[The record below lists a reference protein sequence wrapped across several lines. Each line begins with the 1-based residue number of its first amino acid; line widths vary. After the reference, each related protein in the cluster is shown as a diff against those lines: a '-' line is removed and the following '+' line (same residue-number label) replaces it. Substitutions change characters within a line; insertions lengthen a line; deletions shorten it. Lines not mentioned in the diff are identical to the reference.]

1 MAFLDVEL
9 DICPAY
15 GWQGGPE
22 FNTRVVSLRNS
33 HERRNAN
40 AGIGRHRYLLPFLNI
55 AQTAYLQE
63 IHALFNATRGRLHS
77 FKVKDHHDYTVTN
90 EPLGDAPTG
99 TTAVQ
104 LTKTYTAGSESYV
117 RDITKPVAGAV
128 VYENGSPKTGTLNTL
143 TGLFT
148 PTDPWASE
156 ATLTWTGEFRVPVR
170 FNTDTLSSSIDN
182 WRGDGYAI
190 NLSLE
195 LIEVFGE

>member
-40 AGIGRHRYLLPFLNI
+40 AGIGRHRFVLPFLNI
-55 AQTAYLQE
+55 SEASYLQK
-63 IHALFNATRGRLHS
+63 IHAMFNATRGRLHS
-77 FKVKDHHDYTVTN
+77 FKVKDWTDHAVTN
-90 EPLGDAPTG
+90 EPLGEAPPG
-99 TTAVQ
+99 SGPVQ
-104 LTKTYTAGSESYV
+104 LVKTYTAGTETYV
-117 RDITKPVAGAV
+117 RTITKPVAGAV
-128 VYENGSPKTGTLNTL
+128 VYENGTPKAGTLDTL
-143 TGLFT
+143 TGIFT
-148 PTDPWASE
+148 PTDPWVAS

-170 FNTDTLSSSIDN
+170 FNTDALTSSIDN
-182 WRGDGYAI
+182 VRGDGYAI

-195 LIEVFGE
+195 LVEVFGE

>member
-22 FNTRVVSLRNS
+22 FNTRVVGLRNS

-55 AQTAYLQE
+55 AQAAYLQE
-63 IHALFNATRGRLHS
+63 IHALFNAARGRLHS
-77 FKVKDHHDYTVTN
+77 FKVKDHHDYAASG
-90 EPLGDAPTG
+90 EPLGDAPAG
-99 TTAVQ
+99 TAAVQ
-104 LTKTYTAGSESYV
+104 LIKTYAAGAESYV
-117 RDITKPVAGAV
+117 RTITKPIGGAI
-128 VYENGSPKTGTLNTL
+128 VYENGSPKSGALSTT

-156 ATLTWTGEFRVPVR
+156 AALTWSGEFRVPVR
-170 FNTDTLSSSIDN
+170 FNNDALMSSIDN
-182 WRGDGYAI
+182 VRGDGYAI